1 MKKYFILLLIVALI
15 IPANCSAMKLEKAVE
30 LGSIATFPPS
40 GAFRFEGTTSN
51 NGTLAK
57 EKAYKSGQDYAKG
70 IACFGSGDDALYV
83 HYDNSYFYTEDFGEN
98 VFRSNTLANSCKMG
112 SDDVTNTLI
121 LPMGFPHS
129 CTIYQIIN
137 DKGLT
142 MYLLQYATGAIP
154 SYKMIGK
161 RDGKWV
167 KYFETVAAEQYYG
180 MRLAFCY
187 NYKLKDDTI
196 IFEYGRYSAVEKKF
210 ITYTELHFIW
220 NDADRWF
227 GVDCKTYIED
237 TNKLNGDSN
246 GISNNGS
253 IESSNETSEE

>member
-1 MKKYFILLLIVALI
+1 MKKYLILLIVLLL
-15 IPANCSAMKLEKAVE
+15 IPANCLAMKLEKAVE

-40 GAFRFEGTTSN
+40 GAFRFEGITSN
-51 NGTLAK
+51 DGTLAK

-70 IACFGSGDDALYV
+70 VACFGGGDDAIYV

-98 VFRSNTLANSCKMG
+98 VFRSKTLATSFKIG
-112 SDDVTNTLI
+112 DKDIANTII

-137 DKGLT
+137 DKGLK
-142 MYLLQYATGAIP
+142 MYLLQYDVGAIP

-167 KYFETVAAEQYYG
+167 KYFETEAAEQYYG
-180 MRLAFCY
+180 MRMAFCY
-187 NYKLKDDTI
+187 DYKLSGNTI

-210 ITYTELHFIW
+210 LTSTELHFIW
-220 NDADRWF
+220 NDTDKWF
-227 GVDCKTYIED
+227 GVDCKTYDEAE
-237 TNKLNGDSN
+237 SN
-246 GISNNGS
+246 I
-253 IESSNETSEE
+253 NETSNDTAEN